1 MKAVAQKVRYA
12 ASPLVLAVA
21 LGMLSPN
28 VLLDD
33 EGDVTAE
40 GGAEGG
46 ARADDGGAAD
56 LGFDLAATVGVE
68 G

>member
-28 VLLDD
+28 VLLDE
-33 EGDVTAE
+33 EGELAAE

-46 ARADDGGAAD
+46 ARDEVGAAD
-56 LGFDLAATVGVE
+56 AAFDLATTVGVE

>member
-28 VLLDD
+28 VLLEDD
-33 EGDVTAE
+33 AELSAE
-40 GGAEGG
+40 GGADGA
-46 ARADDGGAAD
+46 ARADGAAD
-56 LGFDLAATVGVE
+56 GAAFDLATTVGL
-68 G
+68 GG

>member
-28 VLLDD
+28 VLLDED
-33 EGDVTAE
+33 GELSAE

-46 ARADDGGAAD
+46 AKADDGGAAD
-56 LGFDLAATVGVE
+56 VGFDLATTVGVE